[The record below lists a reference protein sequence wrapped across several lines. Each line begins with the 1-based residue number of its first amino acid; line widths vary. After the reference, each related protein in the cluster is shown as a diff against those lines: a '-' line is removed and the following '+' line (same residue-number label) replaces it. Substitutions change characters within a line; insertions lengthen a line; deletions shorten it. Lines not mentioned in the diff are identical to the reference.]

1 MKKHE
6 KLAYLKAS
14 NFTLFVKT
22 YAEVWD
28 ELSDQ
33 QTMFCCCGRLATG
46 LHERNC
52 KKFRDKVDTETIV
65 RLKHLLPNN
74 SEVTQAQPTCT
85 NSSNNERTNEVQCR

>member
-6 KLAYLKAS
+6 KLAYLKDAY
-14 NFTLFVKT
+14 FGLFVKT
-22 YAEVWD
+22 RQMVFD

-52 KKFRDKVDTETIV
+52 TKFNNKVDAETIN
-65 RLKHLLPNN
+65 RLSNLLPKKGC
-74 SEVTQAQPTCT
+74 EK
-85 NSSNNERTNEVQCR
+85 